1 VNKALQLL
9 REPLPVPAAVRRL
22 ARSQGI
28 SERQARRYVLLA
40 QASASPVVVPEP
52 KAVFT
57 VKLPR
62 ALIARVRRTA
72 RRGGARIGAWVG
84 GALQQALPAESK
96 HG

>member
-9 REPLPVPAAVRRL
+9 REPLPALVVARRL

-40 QASASPVVVPEP
+40 QSSGKPVVVPES

-57 VKLPR
+57 VKLPQS
-62 ALIARVRRTA
+62 LIGRVRRTA
-72 RRGGARIGAWVG
+72 RRGGAQIGAWVG
-84 GALQQALPAESK
+84 DALQRALPAEST